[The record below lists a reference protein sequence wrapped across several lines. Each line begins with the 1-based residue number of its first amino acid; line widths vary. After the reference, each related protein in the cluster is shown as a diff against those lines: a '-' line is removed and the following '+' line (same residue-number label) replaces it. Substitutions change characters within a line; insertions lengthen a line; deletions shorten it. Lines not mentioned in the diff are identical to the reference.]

1 MKSRQREMECFY
13 HYKQVWQAFE
23 SDPDLDW
30 LLEAEPQIL
39 VTEKKA
45 YTSSSAEFP
54 SRNNQHDS

>member
-1 MKSRQREMECFY
+1 MECFY

-30 LLEAEPQIL
+30 LLEVEPQIL